1 MSELEDVCRLEKSLI
16 SWIEAQP
23 NSAEIKAWML
33 TEHARRCAWQDDC
46 GTFDAHALSI
56 EWDVLDALFC
66 MSGLTMPVWWVSPVN
81 PVACRMPHDSN
92 RCCAAY
98 FSTLVYLKQQLKEAQ
113 S

>member
-1 MSELEDVCRLEKSLI
+1 MENVFQLEKALI
-16 SWIEAQP
+16 AWIEAQP
-23 NSAEIKAWML
+23 NSAEIKAWVMA
-33 TEHARRCAWQDDC
+33 EHARRCEWQDEL

-66 MSGLTMPVWWVSPVN
+66 MSGLTLPVWWVSSN
-81 PVACRMPHDSN
+81 QSIGTRMPHDSN

-98 FSTLVYLKQQLKEAQ
+98 FSTLVYLKRQLKEGQ